1 MKPLDLQPKVPT
13 DPDVAGCL
21 PSMEG
26 YLFFFFFFLVLFLM
40 MNNMLHGI
48 FRSKEDIIIVYQIL
62 GGTFFGG
69 KIITLTTCIP

>member
-1 MKPLDLQPKVPT
+1 MSPG
-13 DPDVAGCL
+13 A
-21 PSMEG
+21 
-26 YLFFFFFFLVLFLM
+26 YLAWKDTCSFFFFLVLFLM

-69 KIITLTTCIP
+69 KIITLITCIP